1 MGVRGTCGAWYAC
14 ALLVCRGN
22 DLPTARA
29 GCMRRG
35 MVNDARIIECGRAFL
50 SFLFI
55 HVLRLDAYSNVPLPF
70 LPEVPPARGCW
81 AGVDGDTIPLMGED
95 GLLGTLEAADTAFR
109 EIVRRRQAGE
119 DVAGA
124 LAQFEARAEEAATQI
139 ATRMRDADL
148 PIEAQVRGSARRAR
162 VRRRD
167 ANIRAAMRNSVRRN
181 RSRGSRVTCATRRRS
196 WIALRVS

>member
-1 MGVRGTCGAWYAC
+1 
-14 ALLVCRGN
+14 
-22 DLPTARA
+22 
-29 GCMRRG
+29 
-35 MVNDARIIECGRAFL
+35 
-50 SFLFI
+50 
-55 HVLRLDAYSNVPLPF
+55 
-70 LPEVPPARGCW
+70 
-81 AGVDGDTIPLMGED
+81 MGED

-119 DVAGA
+119 DVADA

-148 PIEAQVRGSARRAR
+148 PIEAQVRGSARHAR

-167 ANIRAAMRNSVRRN
+167 ADIPAAMRNSVRGN